1 MTSRGLIIHV
11 GRGCSSI
18 KGSLLQALHG
28 FVLRMD
34 RPRGDSDLK
43 IGKKLNK
50 TFFAINELWHNL
62 HLRYFESF
70 IYSS

>member
-34 RPRGDSDLK
+34 CPRGDSDLK
-43 IGKKLNK
+43 IGKKLNEK
-50 TFFAINELWHNL
+50 PFSL
-62 HLRYFESF
+62 
-70 IYSS
+70 

>member
-34 RPRGDSDLK
+34 CPRGDSDLK

-50 TFFAINELWHNL
+50 NL
-62 HLRYFESF
+62 FRYE
-70 IYSS
+70 